1 MHKPLYLMV
10 GRSASGKTTIANLL
24 ESRHEL
30 VQLQSYTTRPK
41 RSEDEV
47 GHTFIS
53 NEDFDRLKNIVA
65 YTEYHGHRYCSTQEQ
80 IDAVDTYVID
90 VPGVETLLKSYKS
103 DRPIIVV
110 YFDATIRTRIDRM
123 VDRGESDAF
132 IVSRLYNDDEFD
144 WKKELNKLAWH
155 YKKQRGKNVEM
166 YIIDANQ
173 DIESVLTQVISCTNY
188 ETEDD

>member
-1 MHKPLYLMV
+1 MSKPLYLLV

-24 ESRHEL
+24 ESEYGL
-30 VQLQSYTTRPK
+30 CQLQSYTTRPK

-53 NEDFDRLKNIVA
+53 NDEFDELANIVG
-65 YTEYHGHRYCSTQEQ
+65 YTEYHGHRYCSTKEQ

-90 VPGVETLLKSYKS
+90 VHGVETLLKSYKS
-103 DRPIIVV
+103 DRPIIVI

-123 VDRGESDAF
+123 IDRGESDAF

-144 WKKELNKLAWH
+144 WKQELNKLVWH
-155 YKKQRGKNVEM
+155 YKNNERKSVEM
-166 YIIDANQ
+166 YIVDANQ
-173 DIESVLTQVISCTNY
+173 DIETVVGQIVSYMNHK
-188 ETEDD
+188 EEE